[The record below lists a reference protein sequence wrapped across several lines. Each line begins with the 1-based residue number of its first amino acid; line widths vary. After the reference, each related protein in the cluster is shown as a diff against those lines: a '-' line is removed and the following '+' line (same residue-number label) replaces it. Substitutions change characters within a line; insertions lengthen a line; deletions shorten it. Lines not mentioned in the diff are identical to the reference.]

1 MSNYTQ
7 NSSTSVLGSS
17 YFQGLINPWDEY
29 VLIPY
34 SDNQSVMVVGN
45 CDGVD
50 GNVVS
55 FKDSTVYIVERSG
68 NYGSTYNT
76 RFFTEDQTTVTIQ
89 EPYYTY
95 SNVYD
100 SSPVLN
106 CTSANSV
113 AAYFVVFCCL
123 VFIVNQV
130 IGNVIKSVIK
140 EILP

>member
-1 MSNYTQ
+1 MSSYNQ
-7 NSSTSVLGSS
+7 SSSNSVIGSS

-29 VLIPY
+29 VLIPV
-34 SDNQSVMVVGN
+34 SDTQSVMVVGN
-45 CDGVD
+45 CTSVNN
-50 GNVVS
+50 NVVS
-55 FKDSTVYIVERSG
+55 FKDTTVYIVERSG

-76 RFFTEDQTTVTIQ
+76 RSFTEDQTSVTIQ

-106 CTSANSV
+106 CTSADSITS
-113 AAYFVVFCCL
+113 YFVCFCCL
-123 VFIVNQV
+123 VFVVNQV